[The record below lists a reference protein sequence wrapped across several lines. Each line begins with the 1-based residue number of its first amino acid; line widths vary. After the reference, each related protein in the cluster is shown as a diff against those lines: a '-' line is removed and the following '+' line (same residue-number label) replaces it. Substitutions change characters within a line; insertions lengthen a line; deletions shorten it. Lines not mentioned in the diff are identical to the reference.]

1 MNPGG
6 EDSGAF
12 CGWGF
17 NDWGFND
24 WKGKRKGKGKEK
36 GKDAREKGL
45 GFSLGK
51 DLLLLPWKMAEEQF
65 EVAGGMAVDTR
76 IQH

>member
-1 MNPGG
+1 MKILAPFAA
-6 EDSGAF
+6 GASTT
-12 CGWGF
+12 GASTT
-17 NDWGFND
+17 
-24 WKGKRKGKGKEK
+24 GKERGKARAKEK
-36 GKDAREKGL
+36 GKDGREKGL